1 MNEILDPI
9 LGWTLSKAG
18 DLAISSWGAYRMLF
32 APALGGPSRDWL
44 SRKRASAAFF
54 NARRTVPAY
63 REFLRQHGA
72 EHPAAFE
79 DIPQMDKE
87 NYIKRWPIEALCQG
101 GRLPLRGAVID
112 ESSGSSGTAS
122 NWVRGAAERL
132 ATRRLIQYSA
142 RSTFGDDSFV
152 LLNCFALG
160 PWATGMNVS
169 MSLVDRCVL
178 KSIGPDAGKV
188 ASTLEFLGPK
198 YRYVISGYPPFL
210 KILVDTADID
220 WARYDVCA
228 VVGGEGMSE
237 SLRAALNRCFRKTIS
252 SFGASDLEINL
263 AVETGFSIAL
273 RQAIVADESLGR
285 NLYGHEPLPMIFQYD
300 PLNCLI
306 ESDAERNL
314 LFTLNRLENV
324 SPRIRYNI
332 HDRGIVRSMTSV
344 RAVLREHRIVRPDLD
359 PAFDPPLDL
368 PLLFHWGRQ
377 NSAVGFYGCKITPED
392 IQHVILRVPALASR
406 VANFALHPFED
417 ADANKRLELW
427 LELEDGAALPEA
439 TAALDDAVW
448 RELAAVNQ
456 DFRESIK
463 MIPAGRAPTVKLFA
477 FGQSPMSGQDI
488 RVKKRYII

>member
-1 MNEILDPI
+1 MNEILDPV
-9 LGWTLSKAG
+9 LGWTLSKVG
-18 DLAISSWGAYRMLF
+18 DVATSSWGAYRLLF
-32 APALGGPSRDWL
+32 TPGFGEAQRDWL
-44 SRKRASAAFF
+44 CRKRAAAAFY

-63 REFLRQHGA
+63 QEFLKQHSA
-72 EHPAAFE
+72 EHPKAF
-79 DIPQMDKE
+79 DAIPPMDKE
-87 NYIKRWPIEALCQG
+87 TYIKKWPIEALCQG

-122 NWVRGAAERL
+122 NWVRGNAERT

-178 KSIGPDAGKV
+178 KSIGPDVAKV
-188 ASTLEFLGPK
+188 VATLKFLGPK
-198 YRYVISGYPPFL
+198 YRYVITGYPPFL

-220 WARYDVCA
+220 WKQYDVCA

-237 SLRAALNRCFRKTIS
+237 PLRAALNKCFRKTIS

-263 AVETGFSIAL
+263 AVETGFTIAL
-273 RQAIVADESLGR
+273 RQAIAADPSLGR
-285 NLYGHEPLPMIFQYD
+285 DLYGQEPLPMVFQYD

-306 ESDAERNL
+306 ESDDERSL
-314 LFTLNRLENV
+314 LFTINRLENV

-332 HDRGIVRSMTSV
+332 HDRGVVRSMKFV
-344 RAVLREHRIVRPDLD
+344 RDILRDRGISLAVTEQTLE
-359 PAFDPPLDL
+359 L

-377 NSAVGFYGCKITPED
+377 NNAVGFYGCKITPED
-392 IQHVILRVPALASR
+392 IQHVILRVPALGSN

-427 LELEDGAALPEA
+427 LELDANVPMPEMTGFDA
-439 TAALDDAVW
+439 AVW

-463 MIPAGRAPTVKLFA
+463 MIPAGRAPTIKLFP

-488 RVKKRYII
+488 RVKKQYIV

>member
-1 MNEILDPI
+1 MNEILDPV
-9 LGWTLSKAG
+9 LGWTLSKVG
-18 DLAISSWGAYRMLF
+18 DVATSSWGAYRLLF
-32 APALGGPSRDWL
+32 TPGFGEAQRDWL
-44 SRKRASAAFF
+44 CRKRAAAAFY

-63 REFLRQHGA
+63 QEFLKQHSA
-72 EHPAAFE
+72 EHPKAF
-79 DIPQMDKE
+79 DAIPPMDKE
-87 NYIKRWPIEALCQG
+87 TYIKKWPIEALCQG

-122 NWVRGAAERL
+122 NWVRGNAERT

-178 KSIGPDAGKV
+178 KSIGPDVAKV
-188 ASTLEFLGPK
+188 VATLKFLGSK
-198 YRYVISGYPPFL
+198 YRYVITCYPPFL

-220 WARYDVCA
+220 WKQYDVCA

-237 SLRAALNRCFRKTIS
+237 PLRAALNKCFRKTIS

-263 AVETGFSIAL
+263 AVETGFTIAL
-273 RQAIVADESLGR
+273 RQAIAADPSLGR
-285 NLYGHEPLPMIFQYD
+285 DLYGQEPLPMVFQYD

-306 ESDAERNL
+306 ESDDERSL
-314 LFTLNRLENV
+314 LFTINRLENV

-332 HDRGIVRSMTSV
+332 HDRGIVRSMKFVRDILRDRGISLSV
-344 RAVLREHRIVRPDLD
+344 AEQTLE
-359 PAFDPPLDL
+359 L

-377 NSAVGFYGCKITPED
+377 NNAVGFYGCKITPED
-392 IQHVILRVPALASR
+392 IQHVILRVPALGSN

-427 LELEDGAALPEA
+427 LELESNVAMPE
-439 TAALDDAVW
+439 TTDLDAAVW

-463 MIPAGRAPTVKLFA
+463 MIPPGRSPTIKLFS

-488 RVKKRYII
+488 RVKKQYIV

>member
-1 MNEILDPI
+1 MNELLDPI
-9 LGWTLSKAG
+9 VGWTLSKIG
-18 DLAISSWGAYRMLF
+18 DLAISSWGAYRLLF
-32 APALGGPSRDWL
+32 APAFGGTSRDWF
-44 SRKRASAAFF
+44 SRKRAAAAFF

-63 REFLRQHGA
+63 QEFLRQHGA
-72 EHPAAFE
+72 GHPTRFE
-79 DIPQMDKE
+79 DIPPMDKE
-87 NYIKRWPIEALCQG
+87 SYIKKWPIEALCQG

-122 NWVRGAAERL
+122 NWVRGSAERL

-178 KSIGPDAGKV
+178 KSIGPDVSKV
-188 ASTLEFLGPK
+188 VGTLKFLGPK
-198 YRYVISGYPPFL
+198 YRYVITGYPPFL

-220 WARYDVCA
+220 WSQYDVCA

-237 SLRAALNRCFRKTIS
+237 PLRAALNKRFRKTIS

-263 AVETGFSIAL
+263 AVETEFTIAL
-273 RQAIVADESLGR
+273 RQAIAADESLGR
-285 NLYGHEPLPMIFQYD
+285 ELYGHEPLPMIFQYD
-300 PLNCLI
+300 PLNCLV
-306 ESDAERNL
+306 ESDDERSL

-332 HDRGIVRSMTSV
+332 HDRGVVRSIKDV
-344 RAVLREHRIVRPDLD
+344 RDVLRGRGVSLTGAEPVLE
-359 PAFDPPLDL
+359 L

-377 NSAVGFYGCKITPED
+377 NNAVGFYGCKITPED
-392 IQHVILRVPALASR
+392 IQHVILRVPALASQ

-427 LELEDGAALPEA
+427 LELEDGVAMPA
-439 TAALDDAVW
+439 TTSDLDAEVW

-456 DFRESIK
+456 DFRESIR
-463 MIPAGRAPTVKLFA
+463 MIPAGRAPTIKLFA

-488 RVKKRYII
+488 RVKKQYIV

>member
-1 MNEILDPI
+1 MNEILDPV
-9 LGWTLSKAG
+9 LGWTLSKVG
-18 DLAISSWGAYRMLF
+18 DVATSSWGAYRLLF
-32 APALGGPSRDWL
+32 TPGFGEAQRDWL
-44 SRKRASAAFF
+44 CRKRAAAAFY

-63 REFLRQHGA
+63 QEFLKQHSA
-72 EHPAAFE
+72 EHPKAF
-79 DIPQMDKE
+79 DAIPPMDKE
-87 NYIKRWPIEALCQG
+87 TYIKKWPIEALCQG

-122 NWVRGAAERL
+122 NWVRGNAERT

-178 KSIGPDAGKV
+178 KSIGPDVAKV
-188 ASTLEFLGPK
+188 VATLKFLGSK
-198 YRYVISGYPPFL
+198 YRYVITGYPPFL
-210 KILVDTADID
+210 KILIDTADID
-220 WARYDVCA
+220 WKQYDVCA

-237 SLRAALNRCFRKTIS
+237 PLRAALNKCFRKTIS

-263 AVETGFSIAL
+263 AVETGFTIAL
-273 RQAIVADESLGR
+273 RQAIAADPSLGR
-285 NLYGHEPLPMIFQYD
+285 DLYGQEPLPMVFQYD

-306 ESDAERNL
+306 ESDDERSL
-314 LFTLNRLENV
+314 LFTINRLENV

-332 HDRGIVRSMTSV
+332 HDRGVVRSMKFVRDILRDRGISLSV
-344 RAVLREHRIVRPDLD
+344 AEQTLE
-359 PAFDPPLDL
+359 L

-377 NSAVGFYGCKITPED
+377 NNAVGFYGCKITPED
-392 IQHVILRVPALASR
+392 IQHVILRVPALGSN

-427 LELEDGAALPEA
+427 LELERNVAMPE
-439 TAALDDAVW
+439 TTDLDAVVW

-463 MIPAGRAPTVKLFA
+463 MIPAGRAPTIKLFP

-488 RVKKRYII
+488 RVKKQYIV